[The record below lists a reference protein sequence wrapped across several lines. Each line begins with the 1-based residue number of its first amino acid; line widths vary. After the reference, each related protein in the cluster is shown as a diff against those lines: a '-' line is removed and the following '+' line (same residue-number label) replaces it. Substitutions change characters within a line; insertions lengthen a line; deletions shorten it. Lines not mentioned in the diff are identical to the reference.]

1 MILYTFLRSKKK
13 IFSFDSYVTNIAC
26 MIKKCAL
33 TLFLI
38 LFVNCSNKK
47 TIKIIDHPSGKG
59 IVSIDQMIVEM
70 KKEYLLQC
78 YQIVLEHNAPEN
90 RCGNNLMEVVLR
102 RFGTSYTEKNLAFV
116 ADDIFF
122 TNYISKRLNNLIKTN
137 KSIRKRV
144 RQNFSSRKDLV
155 RFYSKAYSFKSF

>member
-1 MILYTFLRSKKK
+1 
-13 IFSFDSYVTNIAC
+13 

-33 TLFLI
+33 ALFITFL
-38 LFVNCSNKK
+38 VSCSNQKS
-47 TIKIIDHPSGKG
+47 IKIIDHPSGKG
-59 IVSIDQMIVEM
+59 IRSIDQMIVEM
-70 KKEYLLQC
+70 KKEYLLKC

-122 TNYISKRLNNLIKTN
+122 ANYISKRLNSLIKTN
-137 KSIRKRV
+137 KGIRKKV

-155 RFYSKAYSFKSF
+155 QFYSKAYSFKRFQ